1 MTAEKRDL
9 FDYAIEEEHSSALK
23 LTVQKELVADMQQ
36 AVQTDRQKYI
46 GGSDAGAIFGL
57 NPYKSAYTLWCEKTG
72 KISGYVPDNDA
83 MKTGRD
89 LEAYVA
95 QRFEEATGKK
105 VRRDNHKYTLAEY
118 PFMVGHIDRRVVGEN
133 AILECKT
140 ANSYQTAIYEAGC
153 FPDHYYTQCQHY
165 MAVTGA
171 VRVYLAVL
179 CFPHFYWTVYERDDA
194 EIAALLAAEAHFWSL
209 VENDTPP
216 EIDGSESTEKAISAR
231 YADGGHDGVINLATS
246 GEVNDAIANIELIK
260 SQIKNLQ
267 NIQAENENRIKEAL
281 GENAVGLADGY
292 KITWKNQSRT
302 TVDSK
307 ALKAKHPEIYE
318 ECTKTSTSRVFRL
331 TKTKKET
338 SEE

>member
-23 LTVQKELVADMQQ
+23 LTVQKELVDDMQQ

-118 PFMVGHIDRRVVGEN
+118 PYMVGHIDRRVVGEN

-140 ANSYQTAIYEAGC
+140 ASAFQDSDYRSGKYPG
-153 FPDHYYTQCQHY
+153 HYYTQCQHY

-171 VRVYLAVL
+171 KRAYLAVL
-179 CFPHFYWTVYERDDA
+179 CGSHFYHFTFDRDES
-194 EIAALLAAEAHFWSL
+194 EIATLLAAEAHFWSL

-216 EIDGSESTEKAISAR
+216 EIDGSESTEDTIIQL
-231 YADGGHDGVINLATS
+231 YGDGWHDGTINLATS
-246 GEVNDAIANIELIK
+246 KEINTSIEIIEDIK
-260 SQIKNLQ
+260 KQIKDLKD
-267 NIQAENENRIKEAL
+267 IQSEHENRIKEAM
-281 GENAVGLADGY
+281 GENAVGLADGW
-292 KITWKNQSRT
+292 KISWKEQSRT

-307 ALKAKHPEIYE
+307 ALKTKHPEIYD